1 MQFRIISRKKI
12 IIHETVLLKPFS
24 SNPYQFKEIRSI
36 LPSVLYYLLEST
48 QRADS
53 QLPILLGI

>member
-12 IIHETVLLKPFS
+12 IIHVTVLLKSFP
-24 SNPYQFKEIRSI
+24 SNPYQFKEMRSI

-48 QRADS
+48 QRVDS